1 MRAVSRAGARPLSRL
16 VGNTMLLYFVIMA
29 LGIVLLLA
37 TLVLGEILDVVD
49 IGVDAGDGAG
59 PLSGPVLGIGL
70 TAFGATGML
79 TRVYD
84 FPTFLGAITSGV
96 SALAFGALGWWL
108 MAMIHRQTGS
118 TDQTISSMRDR
129 LGEVTT
135 RISPDG
141 IGEVL
146 LTSSD
151 STRHVLARS
160 RDGQDIAPGT
170 VVRVVETYGGSVI
183 VEPAFAQTSE
193 SADQSTAS
201 SAEA

>member
-1 MRAVSRAGARPLSRL
+1 
-16 VGNTMLLYFVIMA
+16 MLLYFIIMA
-29 LGIVLLLA
+29 VGITLLLA
-37 TLVLGEILDVVD
+37 TLVLGELVDVFDFGLDF
-49 IGVDAGDGAG
+49 GDGAG
-59 PLSGPVLGIGL
+59 PFSGPVLGIGL

-84 FPTFLGAITSGV
+84 WPSFLGAITSGL
-96 SALAFGALGWWL
+96 SALAFGALGWWML
-108 MAMIHRQTGS
+108 ALVHRQTGS
-118 TDQTISSMRDR
+118 TDQTMTSMAGR

-135 RISPDG
+135 RIAPDG

-146 LTSSD
+146 LTTSD

-160 RDGQDIAPGT
+160 RDGTEISPGT
-170 VVRVVETYGGSVI
+170 VVRVVQTVGGSVI

-193 SADQSTAS
+193 SAEQSAAN

>member
-1 MRAVSRAGARPLSRL
+1 
-16 VGNTMLLYFVIMA
+16 MLLYFIIMA
-29 LGIVLLLA
+29 IGITLLLT
-37 TLVLGEILDVVD
+37 TLVLGEVLDVLD
-49 IGVDAGDGAG
+49 FGVGDGAG
-59 PLSGPVLGIGL
+59 PFSGPVLGIGL

-84 FPTFLGAITSGV
+84 FPTFLGALTSGV
-96 SALAFGALGWWL
+96 SALAFGAFGWWML
-108 MAMIHRQTGS
+108 ALVHRQTGS
-118 TDQTISSMRDR
+118 TDQTMSSMAGR

-135 RISPDG
+135 RISADG

-160 RDGQDIAPGT
+160 HDRTEIRPGT

-201 SAEA
+201 STEA

>member
-1 MRAVSRAGARPLSRL
+1 
-16 VGNTMLLYFVIMA
+16 MLLYFAIMA
-29 LGIVLLLA
+29 VGLVLLLL
-37 TLVLGEILDVVD
+37 TLILGEIMDVFD
-49 IGVDAGDGAG
+49 FGLEIGDGAG
-59 PLSGPVLGIGL
+59 PFSGPVLGIGL

-84 FPTFLGAITSGV
+84 WPTLLGAVTSGV
-96 SALAFGALGWWL
+96 SALAFGAAGWWML
-108 MAMIHRQTGS
+108 AVIHRQTGS
-118 TDQTISSMRDR
+118 TSQTMSSMTGR

-135 RISPDG
+135 RIASDG

-160 RDGQDIAPGT
+160 HDGSEIAPGT
-170 VVRVVETYGGSVI
+170 VVRVVQTYGGSVI
-183 VEPAFAQTSE
+183 VEPAFAQTGE
-193 SADQSTAS
+193 TADQSAVN